1 MSDGFV
7 IAATPPAALAAWP
20 LLTGVYAVCLIVGGG
35 LVAISALFGGDA
47 DADVGGGLDAGVD
60 VDVGA
65 DIETDMDMDMDVDA
79 DVDGAGGHPA
89 DGAMALSNWF
99 SVRFLIYFS
108 AMFGLVGTVLTY
120 ASDTRPLLVLVV
132 SVLGG
137 VVVGQVVHHTFRFLV
152 RSSSDSAARIQ
163 DYVNKLARVT
173 VAIRPSARG
182 EVAIRIG
189 DTERFVPAQGR
200 RDEDAFEVG
209 QTVGVVA
216 YRGGTARVVSQ
227 KEFEFLQST
236 NEGGAA

>member
-1 MSDGFV
+1 MIDGF
-7 IAATPPAALAAWP
+7 ASATVAPAVLAAWP

-60 VDVGA
+60 VDVDVGA
-65 DIETDMDMDMDVDA
+65 DIETDVDVDVDA
-79 DVDGAGGHPA
+79 DVDGTGGHPA

-108 AMFGLVGTVLTY
+108 ATFGLVGTVLTY
-120 ASDTRPLLVLVV
+120 ASDVSPLLALGLSIV
-132 SVLGG
+132 GG
-137 VVVGQVVHHTFRFLV
+137 VVIGQLVHHTFRLLV

-163 DYVNKLARVT
+163 DYVNKPARVT

-189 DTERFVPAQGR
+189 ETERFVPARGR

-227 KEFEFLQST
+227 KEYEFLQAT
-236 NEGGAA
+236 NEGGAT